1 MRTTLLTSTAIALI
15 LAITPAY
22 AQQKGPDEK
31 SAPQATEKNR
41 GNDAATERKGSAR
54 GAESKEQSGK
64 GSAQTQTKEQDR
76 KSNAQ
81 TEPKGRDTKGSAQTQ
96 PKEQG
101 AKGRA
106 ESQPREQDR
115 KGSAQTEPAGRDA
128 KGSAHTQPK
137 EQGTKGRAEGQTE
150 EQRRSGTASKSEAA
164 GERVQLSEQQ
174 RTNMHQTIRKERN
187 VNHVDKVNF
196 SISVGTQVPRAVRL
210 AVLPAAVISLVPHYR
225 DYRYFVVDDRICIVH
240 PSSYEIVEVVES
252 SGQMARGGER
262 GSSGTL
268 TLTAEE
274 KHIIIENVE
283 MREGSSL
290 GLGSLKEGEPVPR
303 DARLQEFPDV
313 VVEKVPKVRGHKYF
327 TAEDRVAIV
336 ERGATNCPDPSTVGT
351 SRDRASV
358 SNGD

>member
-1 MRTTLLTSTAIALI
+1 MRTTLLTSTAIALL

-31 SAPQATEKNR
+31 SAPQATEKNM
-41 GNDAATERKGSAR
+41 GNDAATERKGPAR
-54 GAESKEQSGK
+54 GSESREQSGK

-106 ESQPREQDR
+106 ES
-115 KGSAQTEPAGRDA
+115 PAGRDA
-128 KGSAHTQPK
+128 KGSAQTQSK
-137 EQGTKGRAEGQTE
+137 EQGTKGRAESQTE

-283 MREGSSL
+283 MREGSTL
-290 GLGSLKEGEPVPR
+290 ALGSLKEGEPVPR

-313 VVEKVPKVRGHKYF
+313 VVQKVPKVRAHKYF
-327 TAEDRVAIV
+327 AVEDRVAIV
-336 ERGATNCPDPSTVGT
+336 DPQGSKVQLMIEAK
-351 SRDRASV
+351 R
-358 SNGD
+358 